1 MVSSDFFTIWFSK
14 LSAVHHENYK
24 AVNFHLEK
32 AVPRCAERI
41 RLGFGIVK
49 FLKGI
54 HIHS

>member
-41 RLGFGIVK
+41 KLGFGIVK
-49 FLKGI
+49 FLRGM